1 LLPSPFSKPSEY
13 RYNPLNNDLDAYALA
28 FNIASL
34 LNNLFGRGKEPFWQ
48 QAYTNLVKFIIL
60 LHKIAYDYVTLFN
73 VYECAISPPLLE
85 QRIREAEEII
95 MGRHFAAVTPE
106 VFGKRP
112 VELAGLGFKHDPGK
126 ERYLAEAS
134 KELWDE
140 LHAGGIAAEPITI
153 LDAKF
158 ADPDKL
164 EQLYAVQRWFREGS
178 RSRTKEQIREV
189 RHTYLDLDEEAGASL
204 QAIRTSG
211 DVPPPNFVLDTSP
224 GKHQVVW
231 RVEGLDTNQA
241 ETLLRALASQYGGD
255 PAATDISR
263 LLRLPGFANRKY
275 NEAFVVRVHHETDAL
290 YHGQDFHVQE
300 DSPESPRRLGDS
312 QNSSRRTSTG
322 HRSQSEADWAY
333 AKRALARGD
342 NTEQI
347 IQRIADYRA
356 DDKADPYYY
365 ARLTVIKAQLALM
378 SPEQGRVVAPESIS
392 LTGRDH

>member
-1 LLPSPFSKPSEY
+1 MNGSSSFTSRFLSAPEY
-13 RYNPLNNDLDAYALA
+13 VYALHEPSDHA
-28 FNIASL
+28 AVLVRNRSRQQTTQRILPAETIASA
-34 LNNLFGRGKEPFWQ
+34 PFQSWLHQ
-48 QAYTNLVKFIIL
+48 QNESGADIFIGM
-60 LHKIAYDYVTLFN
+60 N
-73 VYECAISPPLLE
+73 
-85 QRIREAEEII
+85 
-95 MGRHFAAVTPE
+95 
-106 VFGKRP
+106 P
-112 VELAGLGFKHDPGK
+112 V
-126 ERYLAEAS
+126 
-134 KELWDE
+134 
-140 LHAGGIAAEPITI
+140 
-153 LDAKF
+153 
-158 ADPDKL
+158 
-164 EQLYAVQRWFREGS
+164 REGS

-231 RVEGLDTNQA
+231 RVEGLDRNQA

-290 YHGQDFHVQE
+290 YHGQDFQVQE
-300 DSPESPRRLGDS
+300 DSPESPRHLGDS
-312 QNSSRRTSTG
+312 QKSSRAIPTG

-347 IQRIADYRA
+347 IQRIADFRA
-356 DDKADPYYY
+356 DDKADPWYY
-365 ARLTVIKAQLALM
+365 ARLTVIKAQLSYLRQ
-378 SPEQGRVVAPESIS
+378 SPTEISIEPPREPS
-392 LTGRDH
+392 TREI